1 VRFAVA
7 ALIVAVTATS
17 AATGSTASPSASVV
31 PTSAAQQIAG
41 SFGIRAYLPSF
52 LPAGYLYTGW
62 QRAGFGSPGDLTV
75 SFARA
80 GKTLTWSIPSEGFDC
95 PAFSFEPHVRIAS
108 TTVYRRVRSGVQTA
122 WICVGSSKDALEI
135 SASDKRTL
143 SAATLEPVVAS
154 ARRVPAVPPPQI
166 VVSKSAFQQHSSSS
180 GTSIS
185 CELELTN
192 RSTTTDAIGVDAR
205 VSFVDSLGRSVAQET
220 THLTGIPAGA
230 TVAATCGTFSNVSL
244 SISALQVSTTITR
257 TQPKELALPPVG
269 GIRIMSDQYGF
280 ISLSGPLTNPYA
292 KPLPSSATIYALYLD
307 GAGNLIG
314 GDEEDTGASVQPQA
328 TVGFGF
334 DLLPDGA
341 TTALVTIDPCG
352 GFELDPADCPA
363 LTH

>member
-1 VRFAVA
+1 VLVIVLA
-7 ALIVAVTATS
+7 AAGGTVSPS
-17 AATGSTASPSASVV
+17 AATSASVV
-31 PTSAAQQIAG
+31 PPTAAQQIAG
-41 SFGIRAYLPSF
+41 SFGSRAYLPTF

-62 QRAGFGSPGDLTV
+62 QRSGYGNPADLTV

-80 GKTLTWSIPSEGFDC
+80 GKTLTWSIPADGFDC
-95 PAFSFEPHVRIAS
+95 PAFSFDPHVRIGGA
-108 TTVYRRVRSGVQTA
+108 TVYRRVRSGVQTV
-122 WICVGSSKDALEI
+122 WICLGSAKDALEI
-135 SASDKRTL
+135 SASDRRVL
-143 SAATLEPVVAS
+143 PAATLERVVAS
-154 ARRVPAVPPPQI
+154 VRRVPPLAPPQI
-166 VVSKSAFQQHSSSS
+166 VVSKSAFQQRASSS

-192 RSTTTDAIGVDAR
+192 RSTTTDAIGVDAQ

-244 SISALQVSTTITR
+244 SISALQVATKLAR
-257 TQPKELALPPVG
+257 TQPKGLVLPPVAG
-269 GIRIMSDQYGF
+269 VRITSDQYGL
-280 ISLSGPLTNPYA
+280 ISLSGQLTNPYA
-292 KPLPSSATIYALYLD
+292 KPLPSTATIYALYLD

-334 DLLPDGA
+334 DLLPDGT
-341 TTALVTIDPCG
+341 TTALVTVDPCG